1 MANNNVNEIGYSEVL
16 SAGTANALM
25 VQYKR
30 ANAAPMDISEVHS
43 SITGATSYASEG
55 ATSYAGQV
63 ISVVDGTDVS
73 VHKIMADGTLKKL
86 MDEDDIARLL
96 IPENAKEALDTL
108 EEIAAWIQA
117 HPDDASAMAIK
128 IEELK
133 NKSHEHGNKEAIDKI
148 TTDDINRWNSFT
160 ASTVVQYSL
169 SESQYTEL
177 IDKKSVIVNGITI
190 EYDDNTY
197 YAVYADEP
205 QE

>member
-1 MANNNVNEIGYSEVL
+1 MANNNKNEIGYNEVL

-30 ANAAPMDISEVHS
+30 ANAAPMDITEVHTT
-43 SITGATSYASEG
+43 ITGATSYASEG

-63 ISVVDGTDVS
+63 ISVVDDTNVS

-86 MDEDDIARLL
+86 MDEDDVARLL
-96 IPENAKEALDTL
+96 IPENAKESLDTL
-108 EEIAAWIQA
+108 QEIAAWIQA
-117 HPDDASAMAIK
+117 HPDDASAIAK
-128 IEELK
+128 DIELLK
-133 NKSHEHGNKEAIDKI
+133 TKSHEHGNKEALDEI
-148 TTDDINRWNSFT
+148 TAEDINRWNSFT

-169 SESQYTEL
+169 SESQYADL
-177 IDKKSVIVNGITI
+177 IRDNSVVVNGITI
-190 EYDDNTY
+190 VYDPNTY